1 MSDIASAATGGT
13 EAYGLF
19 ESDDQGVRQ
28 FITFTVGAEEYG
40 VDIMAVKEIRGWGET
55 TPLPNA
61 PRHVRGVIN
70 LRGSIVPIYDLR
82 TRFGQGV
89 TETTSTHVVIIVT
102 VGSRI
107 LGLLVDAVSDILSI
121 TGAEIAPVPDIDGHV
136 DTAFLAGLVALEGR
150 MVTIIAVE
158 ELLRGDAADPA
169 SIN

>member
-1 MSDIASAATGGT
+1 MSDIGSAASDGG

-19 ESDDQGVRQ
+19 ETADQAIRQ
-28 FITFTVGAEEYG
+28 FITFTVGAEEFG

-61 PRHVRGVIN
+61 PPYVRGVIN

-89 TETTSTHVVIIVT
+89 TETTRTHVVIIVT

-107 LGLLVDAVSDILSI
+107 AGLLVDGVSDILSV
-121 TGAEIAPVPDIDGHV
+121 GGGEIAPVPDLDAHA

-150 MVTIIAVE
+150 MVTIIAVD
-158 ELLRGDAADPA
+158 ELLRGGDADP
-169 SIN
+169 SPLN

>member
-1 MSDIASAATGGT
+1 MPEAASVPTAEN

-19 ESDDQGVRQ
+19 ESADEAARQ
-28 FITFTVGAEEYG
+28 FITFTVGREEYG

-61 PRHVRGVIN
+61 PDYVRGVIN

-89 TETTSTHVVIIVT
+89 TETSPTHVVIIVT

-107 LGLLVDAVSDILSI
+107 LGLLVDAVSDILSV
-121 TGAEIAPVPDIDGHV
+121 TGAEIAPVPDLDGHV
-136 DTAFLAGLVALEGR
+136 DAAFLAGLVALEGR

-158 ELLRGDAADPA
+158 QLLHRDAADHPGIA
-169 SIN
+169 